1 MGSKVSDGAS
11 NSSVFW
17 NWVYEMM
24 NKIKEPEKLAD
35 YIHLPFTDWINN
47 DQRTG
52 NELYHTLEVYLQC
65 FHNNKETANILC
77 IHRNSLAYR
86 MEKIIEIGKA
96 DLNDPMTEFLL
107 RMSFKLVEYLKIR
120 DLDLPDI

>member
-1 MGSKVSDGAS
+1 
-11 NSSVFW
+11 
-17 NWVYEMM
+17 M
-24 NKIKEPEKLAD
+24 NFT
-35 YIHLPFTDWINN
+35 IHLRYIYSVSITI
-47 DQRTG
+47 
-52 NELYHTLEVYLQC
+52 
-65 FHNNKETANILC
+65 ANILC

-120 DLDLPDI
+120 DLDLP

>member
-1 MGSKVSDGAS
+1 
-11 NSSVFW
+11 
-17 NWVYEMM
+17 M
-24 NKIKEPEKLAD
+24 NFT
-35 YIHLPFTDWINN
+35 IHLRYIYSVSIT
-47 DQRTG
+47 
-52 NELYHTLEVYLQC
+52 
-65 FHNNKETANILC
+65 NNKETANILC

-120 DLDLPDI
+120 DLDLP

>member
-1 MGSKVSDGAS
+1 
-11 NSSVFW
+11 
-17 NWVYEMM
+17 M
-24 NKIKEPEKLAD
+24 N
-35 YIHLPFTDWINN
+35 FT
-47 DQRTG
+47 
-52 NELYHTLEVYLQC
+52 
-65 FHNNKETANILC
+65 

-120 DLDLPDI
+120 DLDLP

>member
-1 MGSKVSDGAS
+1 
-11 NSSVFW
+11 
-17 NWVYEMM
+17 M
-24 NKIKEPEKLAD
+24 NGITESLITLRRKYHGIKGIRWS
-35 YIHLPFTDWINN
+35 IHPALYRLNKY

-120 DLDLPDI
+120 DLDLP